1 MSWFADEIVLLLM
14 PLGKSAYFACL
25 LILRPL
31 RRENDYTQWPQ
42 KDKRKNRKEQGMPIL
57 KTKGTL
63 ILYPKPF
70 IVALTH

>member
-14 PLGKSAYFACL
+14 PLGKSAYLACL

-42 KDKRKNRKEQGMPIL
+42 KDKRKNRKEQGMAIL
-57 KTKGTL
+57 TRERSSYIRNPSL
-63 ILYPKPF
+63 S
-70 IVALTH
+70 H